1 MKRIFTVPVVFG
13 ILLLLVGCNGSSN
26 GRVSIALTDSPFDN
40 ASAAVVEFT
49 GITFQP
55 DAGAPITYKFYAPQ
69 QIDLAQLQ
77 NGNRTP
83 LVDSFTL
90 PAGHYQYAEL
100 LISATGSGTDSYL
113 TLNDGTQHALVLG
126 PTGTQGLRA
135 RYLVG
140 GFDVDADTTRAYT
153 IDFDMRKS
161 VLSPT
166 APSTDYVL
174 EPRLRMV
181 QDDTVG
187 NIIGT
192 VSSSLI
198 GSGCTPV
205 VYAYDGTVSKPA
217 DLDNTAPANTQP
229 VSESPVKLNATTGAY
244 EFTVAYLP
252 AGTYTMALTCDAAA
266 DNPAQPDAITFEFTG
281 TAPAI
286 LGSTVRISMN

>member
-1 MKRIFTVPVVFG
+1 MNRKRAVPVFFSV
-13 ILLLLVGCNGSSN
+13 LLLAGCNGSGN
-26 GRVSIALTDSPFDN
+26 GRVSIALTDSPLDN

-55 DAGAPITYKFYAPQ
+55 DSGAPITYTFYAPQ

-100 LISATGSGTDSYL
+100 LVSATGSGTDSYL

-126 PTGTQGLRA
+126 PTGTKGLRA
-135 RYLVG
+135 RYLSG
-140 GFDVDADTTRAYT
+140 GFDVDADSTRAYT

-161 VLSPT
+161 VLNPT

-174 EPRLRMV
+174 EPSLRMV

-192 VSSSLI
+192 VSGNLI
-198 GSGCTPV
+198 GAGCTPV
-205 VYAYDGTVSKPA
+205 VYTYAGVVSNPA
-217 DLDNTAPANTQP
+217 DLDNTAPASTQP
-229 VSESPVKLNATTGAY
+229 VSESPVKLNSTTGAY
-244 EFTVAYLP
+244 QFTAAYLP
-252 AGTYTMALTCDAAA
+252 AGTYTLALTCDAAA
-266 DNPAQPDAITFEFTG
+266 DNPAQSDAISFEFTG
-281 TAPAI
+281 SAPSI
-286 LGSTVRISMN
+286 LGSTIRISMN